1 MARKGEKGAKR
12 KIESSTFGSSVM
24 HFHAFAM
31 ISSSRGVNSLLPFSD
46 LSAMF
51 LKTC

>member
-1 MARKGEKGAKR
+1 MLDVGREGKGMTEAC
-12 KIESSTFGSSVM
+12 TFGSSVM

-31 ISSSRGVNSLLPFSD
+31 ISSSRGVNSLVPLSD